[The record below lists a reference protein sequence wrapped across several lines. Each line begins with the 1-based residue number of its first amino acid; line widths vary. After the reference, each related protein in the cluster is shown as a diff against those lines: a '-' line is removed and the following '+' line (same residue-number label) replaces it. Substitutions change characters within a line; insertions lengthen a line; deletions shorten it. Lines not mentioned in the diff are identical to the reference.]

1 VYPDQE
7 LVQKFNESAREVGKT
22 LHMGTV
28 WTTDAIYREYSEKIE
43 KWRRVGTDIVNMDT
57 SYFYAV
63 SRVVGLSSVYACT
76 VSDCVDGPRWDDGF
90 GRVRNAMADLQDVI
104 VRTAL
109 KILD

>member
-1 VYPDQE
+1 MYPDQE

-28 WTTDAIYREYSEKIE
+28 WTTDAIYREYPEKIE
-43 KWRRVGTDIVNMDT
+43 KWRRVGADIVNMDT